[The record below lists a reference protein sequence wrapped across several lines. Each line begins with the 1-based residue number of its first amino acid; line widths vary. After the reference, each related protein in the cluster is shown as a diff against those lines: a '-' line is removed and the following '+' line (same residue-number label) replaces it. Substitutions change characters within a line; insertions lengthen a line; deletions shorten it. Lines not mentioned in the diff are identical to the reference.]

1 LLVLCIVLWI
11 GIVSFRHVEYSHDLW
26 WQFALHADAP
36 RMLRASL
43 AAGVTALGL
52 ALWKLM
58 RSGQPVPL
66 DVDPA
71 DLEHVRQI
79 IRTCSDSSANVALLG
94 DKRFLWSDDRQAFI
108 MYQVS
113 GNSWVALGD
122 PVGPPPAQ
130 QGLAWAFR
138 EIVDRH
144 DGRPVYYQISDES
157 LALYVDMGL
166 SLAKIGEDARVSLQ
180 DFSLQ
185 GSRRAEFRQA
195 INRANKHGAS
205 FEVVPSEKVKA
216 VAAKLRGVSDS
227 WLEDKSAAEKGFSLG
242 SFSEEYISNFDCA
255 IVRVDNEIVAF
266 ANLWAAPAAGE
277 VSVDLMRHNN
287 MAHKGV
293 MDYLF
298 TELMLWAKTQGYAW
312 FSLGMA
318 PLSGLE
324 QRSLAP
330 LWHKIGHLIFS
341 HGESFY
347 NFEGLRK
354 YKEKFDPEWRPRYIA
369 CPGGLLALPRALLD
383 TSRLISGGVS
393 KIMTK

>member
-1 LLVLCIVLWI
+1 LVLARGLHRRLQTAYFAAFILVGGGILISLLKGFDYEEALILSVVIALLWVCRSEFYRQGSVASQRFTPSWIFSILLVLCIVLWI

-166 SLAKIGEDARVSLQ
+166 SLAKIGRNFAR
-180 DFSLQ
+180 
-185 GSRRAEFRQA
+185 
-195 INRANKHGAS
+195 
-205 FEVVPSEKVKA
+205 P
-216 VAAKLRGVSDS
+216 
-227 WLEDKSAAEKGFSLG
+227 
-242 SFSEEYISNFDCA
+242 
-255 IVRVDNEIVAF
+255 
-266 ANLWAAPAAGE
+266 
-277 VSVDLMRHNN
+277 
-287 MAHKGV
+287 
-293 MDYLF
+293 
-298 TELMLWAKTQGYAW
+298 
-312 FSLGMA
+312 
-318 PLSGLE
+318 
-324 QRSLAP
+324 
-330 LWHKIGHLIFS
+330 
-341 HGESFY
+341 
-347 NFEGLRK
+347 
-354 YKEKFDPEWRPRYIA
+354 
-369 CPGGLLALPRALLD
+369 
-383 TSRLISGGVS
+383 
-393 KIMTK
+393 